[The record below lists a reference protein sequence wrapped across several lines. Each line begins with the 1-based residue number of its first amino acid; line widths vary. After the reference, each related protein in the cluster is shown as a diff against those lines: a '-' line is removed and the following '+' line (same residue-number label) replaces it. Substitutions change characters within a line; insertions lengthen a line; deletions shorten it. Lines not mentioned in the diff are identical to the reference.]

1 VEFINI
7 NDHLINIFN
16 QKKKELEVTT
26 KDLKRQRILQ
36 NIKKLININNTDI
49 IKSKAE
55 EQISEN
61 LYRISISVF
70 N

>member
-1 VEFINI
+1 MEFINI

>member
-1 VEFINI
+1 M
-7 NDHLINIFN
+7 NIFD
-16 QKKKELEVTT
+16 QKKKDLEVTT

-36 NIKKLININNTDI
+36 NIKKFTHINLDI

-70 N
+70 KKFRRLKIH